1 MSGCCSTAQDAACS
15 RPETNAGSCP
25 ACKQNGR
32 LVATRTVKNLIC
44 DHTRVAAAVT
54 YYFCRTPECSV
65 VYFSDEGTFHKSDIK
80 VRVGIKEQEDPIPLC
95 YCFDYTRADVSRD
108 LALRG
113 NTDIPALV
121 KAEVQRGF
129 CACDVKNPSGACCLG
144 DLARA
149 IQQIKNDGQVIA
161 SPEEIGGEDS

>member
-1 MSGCCSTAQDAACS
+1 MNGCCSTGKDASCS

-32 LVATRTVKNLIC
+32 LVATLTVKNLVC
-44 DHTRVAAAVT
+44 DHTRVAANGP
-54 YYFCRTPECSV
+54 YYFCRTPGCSV
-65 VYFSDEGTFHKSDIK
+65 VYFSDEATFQKSDIK

-95 YCFDYTRADVSRD
+95 YCFDYTRANIRRD
-108 LALRG
+108 LTLRG
-113 NTDIPALV
+113 HTDIPDLV

-144 DLARA
+144 EITRA
-149 IQQIKNDGQVIA
+149 VM
-161 SPEEIGGEDS
+161 EINNNG